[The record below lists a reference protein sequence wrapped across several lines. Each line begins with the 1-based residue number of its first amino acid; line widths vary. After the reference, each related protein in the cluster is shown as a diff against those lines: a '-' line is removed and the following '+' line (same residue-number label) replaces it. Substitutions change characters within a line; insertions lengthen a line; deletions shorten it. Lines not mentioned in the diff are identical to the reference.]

1 MDIRVPVAGSID
13 DGGES
18 LQDSVGNSSSTVI
31 VKNVPPSSSDSED
44 DTCVVCLESMNDSPP
59 ATVCLIRPCEHR
71 FHTACIHAFFKQCF
85 IRKCPI
91 CRGEVESIHK
101 DDCSEVA
108 VADLRKLYWHQCYD
122 IRFRSTPIDGPSN
135 TPFGSEYTSFFTQS
149 EETRTV
155 YAHTAANESGQ
166 VIYRARLPAVVV
178 ELINSDSLPQT
189 SHCESILVSLLHSFD
204 QEQTSVTPDAVIM
217 HNGVAIFDQIE
228 IETATLGV
236 HAVQF
241 VADSPG
247 LLVHRKAVF
256 ATLDLRVNFCGY
268 WCGYRERRIWCRGAA
283 LCACLIVL
291 TVLLIHFFCRWCTG

>member
-122 IRFRSTPIDGPSN
+122 I
-135 TPFGSEYTSFFTQS
+135 
-149 EETRTV
+149 
-155 YAHTAANESGQ
+155 
-166 VIYRARLPAVVV
+166 
-178 ELINSDSLPQT
+178 

-268 WCGYRERRIWCRGAA
+268 
-283 LCACLIVL
+283 
-291 TVLLIHFFCRWCTG
+291 